1 MMAKITISHYVR
13 GKEKSVS
20 ASIDTNILDMAR
32 RKNSISRKI
41 ISEIIVSL
49 WNEIG
54 SEKNE
59 QIREDKRKDVTRHQ
73 G

>member
-20 ASIDTNILDMAR
+20 ARIHTKILDIAR
-32 RKNSISRKI
+32 RKNSINRKI

-49 WNEIG
+49 WNQIG
-54 SEKNE
+54 LEK
-59 QIREDKRKDVTRHQ
+59 K
-73 G
+73 